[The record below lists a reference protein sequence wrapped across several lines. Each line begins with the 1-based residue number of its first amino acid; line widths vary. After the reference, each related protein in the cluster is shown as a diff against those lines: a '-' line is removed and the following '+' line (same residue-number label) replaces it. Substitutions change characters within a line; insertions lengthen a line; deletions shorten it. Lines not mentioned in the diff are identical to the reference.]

1 MPKAGEVDI
10 ELGKRLRYFREQLN
24 YSQEKLANEIG
35 VVFQQVQ
42 KYEAGINRISCA
54 RLLKILSVLNI
65 SIIDF
70 FAGVQVDNNILITD
84 EERQLISVYR
94 QKDEYIRNAILTLI
108 K

>member
-1 MPKAGEVDI
+1 MPKAGEIDI

-24 YSQEKLANEIG
+24 YSQEKLAKEIG

-54 RLLKILSVLNI
+54 RLLKILSVLHI
-65 SIIDF
+65 SVIDF
-70 FAGVQVDNNILITD
+70 FAGVCVGENMIISD
-84 EERQLISVYR
+84 EERQLIKAYR
-94 QKDEYIRNAILTLI
+94 EKDKSIRTAILTLV

>member
-1 MPKAGEVDI
+1 MSKVGEVDV

-54 RLLKILSVLNI
+54 RLLKILTVLHISV
-65 SIIDF
+65 IDF
-70 FAGVQVDNNILITD
+70 FAGISVDDALLISD
-84 EERQLISVYR
+84 DERQLLSVYR
-94 QKDEYIRNAILTLI
+94 KKDEHTRNAILTLI